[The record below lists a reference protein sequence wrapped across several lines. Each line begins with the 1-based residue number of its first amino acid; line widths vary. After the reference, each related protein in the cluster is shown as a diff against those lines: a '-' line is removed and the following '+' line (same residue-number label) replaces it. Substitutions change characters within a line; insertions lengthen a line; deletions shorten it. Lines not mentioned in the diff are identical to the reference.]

1 MNVGFQPRTA
11 AAGCAFRSRWGDC
24 GKRRVRLLG
33 TRHRCHRT
41 GHRWFAVDRPSGCA
55 LERDSATAPR
65 GGLVLPDDHR
75 SERCDGAGLRG
86 PFDREIL
93 DEDTDLVALSA
104 ANVAAALSG
113 TFVVNGVS
121 ERRQIKP
128 SSRPK
133 DYVRAG
139 SFLTKRGGR
148 LRK

>member
-1 MNVGFQPRTA
+1 VA
-11 AAGCAFRSRWGDC
+11 ASCFLMIIAQS
-24 GKRRVRLLG
+24 
-33 TRHRCHRT
+33 
-41 GHRWFAVDRPSGCA
+41 
-55 LERDSATAPR
+55 SATAR
-65 GGLVLPDDHR
+65 AYALL
-75 SERCDGAGLRG
+75 

-139 SFLTKRGGR
+139 SFLTKRGSR
-148 LRK
+148 LRE